1 MFAFTPRVDT
11 TQIEP
16 WRADHSDMSTTPEPG
31 VVEQVPLDGS
41 LDDVVVVPCAA
52 RPSTGFVHLDGP
64 CRCFAGGPPPE
75 FAPAV
80 HLERRAG

>member
-1 MFAFTPRVDT
+1 MFASTRLFETAQV
-11 TQIEP
+11 EP
-16 WRADHSDMSTTPEPG
+16 PHADGTGMTATPEFAA
-31 VVEQVPLDGS
+31 VEPMLDGTV
-41 LDDVVVVPCAA
+41 DDVVVVPCAA

>member
-1 MFAFTPRVDT
+1 MFAITSATESPDRTAQQSAGDADLSDVTTIAETEPRT
-11 TQIEP
+11 
-16 WRADHSDMSTTPEPG
+16 A
-31 VVEQVPLDGS
+31 
-41 LDDVVVVPCAA
+41 DDVVVVPCAA

-75 FAPAV
+75 FAPMV